1 MATTLEGKFL
11 PDSLRDLLET
21 YYDFN
26 STTVDELEDV
36 PSALEFMR
44 YVARNR
50 PFVVRGGAKD
60 WHAFEK
66 WDAGYLERIMADSK
80 VNVAITPLG
89 NADAIVE
96 EEDGQLVYV
105 EPLEQQ
111 ETFSD
116 VLRYVQKSDS
126 PNFNGPVKYAQT
138 QNDNLRNEYE
148 ELFADVPSE
157 MSFARIALE
166 KQPDAVNFW
175 LGNSR
180 SVTSLHKDNYEN
192 VYAQIRGQKH
202 FVLMPPICAPCVN
215 EQTVPLARYAQVDG
229 KLQHEAAHPSQSVP
243 VPTWDPDIPDQ
254 RSVPLSKFAQPM
266 YVTLGEGDMMYLPAM
281 WYHKVSQSCGKEG
294 FSCSVNYWYD
304 MDFDGQFWATNSL
317 VRNLAL
323 GSEKARSTDTQ
334 VSQVS

>member
-1 MATTLEGKFL
+1 MAALNDGPI
-11 PDSLRDLLET
+11 PDSLRNLLET

-26 STTVDELEDV
+26 AIVIDELDDV

-50 PFVVRGGAKD
+50 PFVVRGGARD
-60 WHAFEK
+60 WKAFEK
-66 WDAGYLERIMADSK
+66 WDAAYLEQIMADSQ
-80 VNVAITPLG
+80 VNVAITPFG

-96 EEDGQLVYV
+96 EDNGKLVYV
-105 EPLEQQ
+105 EPMEQQ
-111 ETFSD
+111 ERFQD

-126 PNFNGPVKYAQT
+126 TDWSGPVKYAQT

-215 EQTVPLARYAQVDG
+215 EQTVPLARYAQVNDS
-229 KLQHEAAHPSQSVP
+229 LQHQVVDPPQSVP
-243 VPTWDPDIPDQ
+243 VPTWDSDMPKE
-254 RSVPLSKFAQPM
+254 RSVPLSECAQPM
-266 YVTLGEGDMMYLPAM
+266 HVTLDIGDMMYLPAM

-294 FSCSVNYWYD
+294 FSCSVNYW
-304 MDFDGQFWATNSL
+304 
-317 VRNLAL
+317 
-323 GSEKARSTDTQ
+323 
-334 VSQVS
+334 

>member
-1 MATTLEGKFL
+1 MATLNGKFL
-11 PDSLRDLLET
+11 PDSLRNLLET

-44 YVARNR
+44 YVGRNR
-50 PFVVRGGAKD
+50 PFVVRRGARD
-60 WHAFEK
+60 WQAFEE
-66 WDAGYLERIMADSK
+66 WNAAYLERIMADSK
-80 VNVAITPLG
+80 VNVAITPFG

-96 EEDGQLVYV
+96 EEDGKLVYV

-111 ETFSD
+111 ETFAD
-116 VLRYVQKSDS
+116 VLRYIQKSDS
-126 PNFNGPVKYAQT
+126 GHFDGPVKYAQT

-148 ELFADVPSE
+148 ELFSDVPSE

-192 VYAQIRGQKH
+192 IYAQIRGQKH
-202 FVLMPPICAPCVN
+202 FVLMPPVYAPCVN

-229 KLQHEAAHPSQSVP
+229 TLQHEPTHPSQSVP
-243 VPTWDPDIPDQ
+243 VPTWDPDMPEQ

-266 YVTLGEGDMMYLPAM
+266 YVTLDEGDMMYLPAM
-281 WYHKVSQSCGKEG
+281 WYHKVSQSCGREG

-323 GSEKARSTDTQ
+323 GSDAATGTQ
-334 VSQVS
+334 VS